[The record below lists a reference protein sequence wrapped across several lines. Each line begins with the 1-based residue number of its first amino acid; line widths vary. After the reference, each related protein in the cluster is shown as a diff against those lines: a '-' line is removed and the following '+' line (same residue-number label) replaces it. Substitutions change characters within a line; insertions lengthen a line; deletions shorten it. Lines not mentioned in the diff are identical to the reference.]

1 MPAGMRTM
9 LGDAFHLSSG
19 VLSAV
24 DLECRDPC
32 ANAADWPGA
41 PYMNIQPSSPIGIV
55 AALHEE
61 ISELLTL
68 LSEARRIRI
77 GSREFWQG
85 ELDGRAV
92 VVVLSRIGKVAAAT
106 TAAVLVTHFG
116 VRAVVFT
123 GVAGALAPQ
132 VAVGD
137 VVVSTELLQH
147 DVDASPL
154 FPRWEIPLTGVA
166 RFQADPALAQGLLA
180 SAKAILGDP
189 SALLGPQVMHAFGIV
204 SPQAHAGLIISGD
217 RFVSTS
223 AESQRLKDALPDA
236 LAVEMEGA
244 AVAQVCYEWG
254 VPFAAIRTIS
264 DRADDAA
271 SVDFAQFISDVDSRY
286 SVAILRRWLSGP
298 GSA

>member
-1 MPAGMRTM
+1 
-9 LGDAFHLSSG
+9 
-19 VLSAV
+19 
-24 DLECRDPC
+24 
-32 ANAADWPGA
+32 
-41 PYMNIQPSSPIGIV
+41 MNIPSSTPSGPIGIV

-68 LSEARRIRI
+68 LSEARRVSI
-77 GSREFWQG
+77 GNRTFWQG

-116 VRAVVFT
+116 VRAVVFA
-123 GVAGALAPQ
+123 GVAGALSPE

-154 FPRWEIPLTGVA
+154 FPRWEIPLTGLA
-166 RFQADPALAQGLLA
+166 RFRADPALAQGLLA
-180 SAKAILGDP
+180 SAGTILADP
-189 SALLGPQVMHAFGIV
+189 CALLGRQVMDAFGIAT
-204 SPQAHAGLIISGD
+204 PRAHAGLIISGD

-223 AESQRLKDALPDA
+223 AESLVLKAALPDA

-244 AVAQVCYEWG
+244 AVAQVCHEWG

-271 SVDFAQFISDVDSRY
+271 SVDFSQFIAEVDSRY
-286 SVAILRRWLSGP
+286 SVAILRRWLAGAD
-298 GSA
+298 SAQG

>member
-85 ELDGRAV
+85 GLDGRAV

-271 SVDFAQFISDVDSRY
+271 SVDFAQFISDVDSLY
-286 SVAILRRWLSGP
+286 SVAILRRWLSGR

>member
-1 MPAGMRTM
+1 
-9 LGDAFHLSSG
+9 
-19 VLSAV
+19 
-24 DLECRDPC
+24 
-32 ANAADWPGA
+32 
-41 PYMNIQPSSPIGIV
+41 MNIPSSTPSGPIGIV

-68 LSEARRIRI
+68 LSEARRVCI
-77 GSREFWQG
+77 GNRTFWQG

-116 VRAVVFT
+116 VRAVVFA
-123 GVAGALAPQ
+123 GVAGALSPQ

-166 RFQADPALAQGLLA
+166 RFGADPALAQGLLA
-180 SAKAILGDP
+180 SAGTILADP
-189 SALLGPQVMHAFGIV
+189 CALLGQQVMDAFGIAA
-204 SPQAHAGLIISGD
+204 PRAHAGLIISGD

-223 AESQRLKDALPDA
+223 AESQVLQAALPDA

-244 AVAQVCYEWG
+244 VAQVCHEWG

-271 SVDFAQFISDVDSRY
+271 SVDFSQFIAEVDSRY
-286 SVAILRRWLSGP
+286 SVAILRRWLSGL
-298 GSA
+298 GCA

>member
-1 MPAGMRTM
+1 
-9 LGDAFHLSSG
+9 
-19 VLSAV
+19 
-24 DLECRDPC
+24 
-32 ANAADWPGA
+32 
-41 PYMNIQPSSPIGIV
+41 MNIASSNPASPLGIV

-68 LSEARRIRI
+68 LSGAHRVRI
-77 GSREFWQG
+77 GSRDFWTG
-85 ELDGRAV
+85 ELEGQAV
-92 VVVLSRIGKVAAAT
+92 VVVLSRIGKVAAAS

-116 VRAVVFT
+116 VRAVVFA
-123 GVAGALAPQ
+123 GVAGALAPG

-137 VVVSTELLQH
+137 VVVSAELLQH

-166 RFQADPALAQGLLA
+166 RFAADASLAQGLQESA
-180 SAKAILGDP
+180 SAVLADP
-189 SALLGPQVMHAFGIV
+189 QALLGLEVMRAFGIAA
-204 SPQAHAGLIISGD
+204 PQVHTGLIVSGD

-223 AESQRLKDALPDA
+223 AESVALRGALPDA

-244 AVAQVCYEWG
+244 AVAQVCHEWG

-271 SVDFAQFISDVDSRY
+271 SVDFAQFITQVDSRY
-286 SVAILRRWLSGP
+286 SVAILRRWLAGAS
-298 GSA
+298 